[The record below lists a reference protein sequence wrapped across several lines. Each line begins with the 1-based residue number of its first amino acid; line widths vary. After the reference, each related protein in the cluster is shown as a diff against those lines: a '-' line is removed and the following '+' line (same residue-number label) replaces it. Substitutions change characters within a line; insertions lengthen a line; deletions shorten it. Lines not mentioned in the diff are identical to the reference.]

1 MTDRSIK
8 DWLLQVEDE
17 DPMLHRQLFDVP
29 IRLFKSNTAFKT
41 LIKEIALH
49 MYDVLGKEYKD
60 YKNAKGISGANV
72 GIPYNIVIVK
82 DGDGYLT
89 MLNPA
94 MTPVGDETK
103 IVSSNCGSIVLRK
116 NVKVRRHEKIAVSWY
131 DLSGEFHIDEFE
143 GKLAYTLQHEIDHTL
158 GILII
163 DKEADEQTT

>member
-8 DWLLQVEDE
+8 DWLLQVTEG
-17 DPMLHRQLFDVP
+17 DPILRKTSFDVP
-29 IRLFKSNTAFKT
+29 IRLFKSNKAFKT
-41 LIKEIALH
+41 LIKEIVLH
-49 MYDVLGKEYKD
+49 MYDVLSAEYKD
-60 YKNAKGISGANV
+60 YKNTKGISGANV
-72 GIPYNIVIVK
+72 GIPYNIIVVK

-103 IVSSNCGSIVLRK
+103 VVSSNCGSIVLREK
-116 NVKVRRHEKIAVSWY
+116 VKVRRHEKIAVSWY

-163 DKEADEQTT
+163 DKEEE